1 MPLCRLAN
9 RPVSNEGV
17 AMKRD
22 QAAIDLAEA
31 VAEYFNI
38 SLRTWRPADREAA
51 GRYVFKQ
58 AALRMGSK

>member
-1 MPLCRLAN
+1 
-9 RPVSNEGV
+9 
-17 AMKRD
+17 MKRD